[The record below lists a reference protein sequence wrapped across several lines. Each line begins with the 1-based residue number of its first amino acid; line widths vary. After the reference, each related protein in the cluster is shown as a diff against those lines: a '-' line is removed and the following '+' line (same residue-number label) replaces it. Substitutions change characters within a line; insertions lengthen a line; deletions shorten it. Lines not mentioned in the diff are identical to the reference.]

1 MAFADLS
8 ARLRASGTVL
18 GVLAAGGLAALSVT
32 GLVVAE
38 GRLARID
45 RDGGAASSR
54 PIPGSAAPGRD
65 GTAASPAPSPDHA
78 VRDVPAAAPARDVAG
93 ALLAAMNTDRFAD
106 GAGALAADARLTRA
120 AQRWAQRMAA
130 TGSLAHQPLDAVL
143 DLGFATAGETILSGP
158 PGLDATAVQRAWMA
172 SPPNRSTLLS
182 RAFTATGVGV
192 ATDGEDRVWVV
203 VVLAG

>member
-45 RDGGAASSR
+45 QGGQASSAPSTSTPSPGRGTADQGAGAATTPAR
-54 PIPGSAAPGRD
+54 ATAPAGSAAD
-65 GTAASPAPSPDHA
+65 
-78 VRDVPAAAPARDVAG
+78 
-93 ALLAAMNTDRFAD
+93 ALLGAMNTDRVAD

-158 PGLDATAVQRAWMA
+158 PGLDHTAVQRAWMA

-192 ATDGEDRVWVV
+192 ATDGEDRVWVAV
-203 VVLAG
+203 ILAG